1 MAALEVFSVTL
12 GPGDFPRRRLA
23 RPRTAGIVGQLPRV
37 RGRTG
42 LPRAGATSSVHLPR
56 VPTRFV
62 QKYTVRGSA
71 GRVVD
76 LDAEQ
81 PPERPAQAPLEGPG
95 RPPSGSRARVRR
107 AQRPGLSTG
116 APRALR
122 PRSAAPRAREPLSGA
137 LGDQG
142 RAAHVLLHGR
152 PACPWNGASGVF
164 SDRYGPR
171 NASCSVLPNCS
182 ARTCVSS

>member
-1 MAALEVFSVTL
+1 MAAVCAV
-12 GPGDFPRRRLA
+12 
-23 RPRTAGIVGQLPRV
+23 AGVVPALPRGEGGAGAVGERQQCVHVGV
-37 RGRTG
+37 RGIG
-42 LPRAGATSSVHLPR
+42 GVSR

-152 PACPWNGASGVF
+152 PACPWNLASGVF

-171 NASCSVLPNCS
+171 NASCSVLPHCS